1 MRQLLVGLTG
11 GIGSGKTTV
20 ANEFAAL
27 GITLVDADIVARQV
41 VEPGTAA
48 LAAIRQHFGTAVIS
62 ADGSLDRT
70 RLREIVFTDT
80 AAKTW
85 LNQLLHPQIRAE
97 LLRQLAAATS
107 PYVLLVA
114 PLLLENQLDALVDL
128 VLVTDVSE
136 QTQLQRTT
144 SRDGSSQALVQSIMA
159 AQSSRAGR
167 LARADFVIDNDG
179 PTAELPQ
186 QVAKLH
192 QIFLRLAEEKL
203 AKSLT

>member
-48 LAAIRQHFGTAVIS
+48 LAAIRQHFGTAVIG
-62 ADGSLDRT
+62 ADGSLDRA
-70 RLREIVFTDT
+70 RLREIIFTDT

-114 PLLLENQLDALVDL
+114 PLLLENQLDVLVDV

-179 PTAELPQ
+179 PAAELPQ
-186 QVAKLH
+186 HVAKLH

>member
-179 PTAELPQ
+179 PTTELPQ